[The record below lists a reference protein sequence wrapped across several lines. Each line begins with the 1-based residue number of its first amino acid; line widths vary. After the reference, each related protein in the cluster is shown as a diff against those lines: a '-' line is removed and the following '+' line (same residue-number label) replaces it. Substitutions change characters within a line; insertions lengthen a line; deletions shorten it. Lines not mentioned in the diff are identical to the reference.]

1 MADATNSALSPSV
14 RPAQWGSL
22 LWLAVLFGFFVTHP
36 SGDMASVVWL
46 SEPLIELRFR
56 MDAFRQ
62 VFTGLITAIG
72 VAVFVFACRYLN
84 GHPHF
89 WRFFII
95 LHLFTLAMLG
105 VVLSDDVITLFIAW
119 ELTSLTSYFLIG
131 FKHEDAKSRR
141 AALQGLLVTATG
153 GLCLL
158 AGLVILGANAGT
170 FRISE
175 LVRIDLS
182 DVNHAV
188 TGLILVT
195 LGCVTKSAQFP
206 FHFWLPNAMQAPT
219 PVSAF
224 LHSATMVK
232 AGVFLLAVL
241 MPLYVQFPEFLA
253 VFSLMGALTAAFA
266 GLKSIQ
272 QHDIKQ
278 VFAYTT
284 LMALGTLVALLGTG
298 SEKAIQ
304 GFVVFLVAHALYKAG
319 LFLGAGAIE
328 SATGTRDLRKLSGL
342 WHSHRLIAI
351 AVLGNLLALAGLPP
365 LAAFIGKELIYGALF
380 ANELNAVTCVVIA
393 LLFIANA
400 SMVGVALRVGLMLFR
415 PPKSQ
420 NTRTVPTDLWIG
432 SLALAVASVVSGFWA
447 LWQTGLLIEAS
458 SLIQGRPVEVNYLHL
473 WAGLNAAVIAS
484 LVTYVAGLAVVR
496 VRVQLRQM
504 QAQLYRSRL
513 HADRIWD
520 ALLGRCQ
527 RGFERLTHWISDGRV
542 SRDFTTMAIFTVL
555 LVGWVIAQ
563 DDSINSIRLAFNLD
577 GVVLMIGLLT
587 VGGSLLS
594 SIASSRI
601 ATIAGLGVVGI
612 GTALLFI
619 YYGAPD
625 VAITQLLIETLAVV
639 LLATALLHLPRLPAR
654 RPIRKVHALVSLAF
668 GGLLTVILMRVSST
682 PVDRSITDYYET
694 ASWTEAYGLNIVN
707 VILVDFRALD
717 TFGEITVVMIAAL
730 AARVLFLGYGKASR

>member
-1 MADATNSALSPSV
+1 MAETSASVNSSV
-14 RPAQWGSL
+14 RLAQVASI
-22 LWLAVLFGFFVTHP
+22 LWLGALFALFLTHTH
-36 SGDMASVVWL
+36 GDLLSVVWL
-46 SEPLIELRFR
+46 SEPQVEFRLRI
-56 MDAFRQ
+56 DAFRQ

-72 VAVFVFACRYLN
+72 ICVFVFACRYLN

-95 LHLFTLAMLG
+95 LHAFTLAMLG
-105 VVLSDDVITLFIAW
+105 VVLADDVITLFIAW

-141 AALQGLLVTATG
+141 AALQGLLVTASG

-158 AGLVILGANAGT
+158 AGLIILGVEANT
-170 FRISE
+170 FRLSE
-175 LVRIDLS
+175 LVNADLS
-182 DVNHAV
+182 RMSFGTA
-188 TGLILVT
+188 GLVLVT
-195 LGCVTKSAQFP
+195 LGCVTKSAQVP

-241 MPLYVQFPEFLA
+241 MPLYAQAPDFLQ
-253 VFSLMGALTAAFA
+253 VFSVIGALTAAFA
-266 GLKSIQ
+266 GLKSVM

-284 LMALGTLVALLGTG
+284 LMALGTLVALLGIG

-304 GFVVFLVAHALYKAG
+304 GFVIFLVAHALYKAG

-328 SATGTRDLRKLSGL
+328 TATGTRDLRQLKGL
-342 WHSHRLIAI
+342 WWSHRTI
-351 AVLGNLLALAGLPP
+351 AVAVLLNLLALAGLPP

-380 ANELNAVTCVVIA
+380 ASDLDALGWLVVV
-393 LLFIANA
+393 LVFVANA
-400 SMVGVALRVGLMLFR
+400 SMVAVSIRVGRMLFIHNSQPSSR
-415 PPKSQ
+415 VVPP
-420 NTRTVPTDLWIG
+420 DLWIG
-432 SLALAVASVVSGFWA
+432 SLALGGASLVSGFWA
-447 LWQTGLLIEAS
+447 LWQTGLLLDAATV
-458 SLIQGRPVEVNYLHL
+458 IQAMAVKTNYIHL
-473 WAGLNAAVIAS
+473 WAGINAALIAS
-484 LVTYVAGLAVVR
+484 LVTYAAGFGVVGGR
-496 VRVQLRQM
+496 GLIRHSQVM
-504 QAQLYRSRL
+504 MYRLGL
-513 HADRIWD
+513 HADRAWD
-520 ALLGRCQ
+520 IGLRAAQ
-527 RGFERLTHWISDGRV
+527 TGFERLTRLISDGRV
-542 SRDFTTMAIFTVL
+542 SRDFSTMVFFTVVL
-555 LVGWVIAQ
+555 IGWIIAQ
-563 DDSINSIRLAFNLD
+563 DDSINTIQLDVVLD
-577 GVVLMIGLLT
+577 GIVLMIGLLMI
-587 VGGSLLS
+587 GGILLASL
-594 SIASSRI
+594 ASSRI

-639 LLATALLHLPRLPAR
+639 LLATALLHLPRLPIR
-654 RPIRKVHALVSLAF
+654 RPVRKFHAVLSILF
-668 GGLLTVILMRVSST
+668 GGILTVILMRVSST
-682 PVDRSITDYYET
+682 PVDRTITDYYET

-730 AARVLFLGYGKASR
+730 AARVLFLGQGKTAR